1 MIAPFAPEICR
12 LVEDLTRVIEG
23 RLAPDDVLEALAD
36 ACEVHTRSRHR
47 ARVVAACVPE
57 RAEQC
62 QRLEGLFEEREA
74 LLGKLEGQLRSRAA
88 LVPLT
93 VKLQELS
100 YHIVGLG
107 REIERGR
114 RAEAPHPALDEAIKL
129 ARAVA
134 EGRAP
139 TLFLRVRVE
148 ELVEL
153 HDRLESELKLFWRFY
168 SQKELGKDALEALQA
183 GVGAIVED
191 EAAEAARLLT
201 EAGRLL
207 ARTWPQLK
215 AVRDRDGFSA
225 VAVLDTLG
233 QLARKAPE
241 ELPAHL
247 EVVKAWHQG
256 LGPPDFPDPAYE
268 KEVLPVWERF
278 RKARDPREQLR
289 LGNELARKHAA
300 WKPTLRR
307 SFYRD
312 PLWEDLRDALL
323 GWHVHV
329 VPLPTV
335 VALLEKVLQVAE
347 NVELQLAALPVSER
361 PPLLAAVRG
370 PAQPL
375 ARLLE
380 SRERSAAPAAVQTLE
395 DSFDRWLWAR
405 DAVKAIPVPAPG
417 PAALAARLR
426 LVRGESRTLGNLRTL
441 LEATR
446 KTAAQADLPACR
458 QLEETLGELLEN
470 SDDET
475 PTEDLAE
482 VLNHA
487 FSLLDELAENA

>member
-23 RLAPDDVLEALAD
+23 RLAPEDLLEALAD

-57 RAEQC
+57 MAEHC
-62 QRLEGLFEEREA
+62 QRLEGLFEEREV
-74 LLGKLEGQLRSRAA
+74 LLNRVEGQLRSRAA

-107 REIERGR
+107 REIERAR
-114 RAEAPHPALDEAIKL
+114 RPEAPHPALDEAIKL

-134 EGRAP
+134 EERAP
-139 TLFLRVRVE
+139 ALFLRVRVE
-148 ELVEL
+148 ELIEL
-153 HDRLESELKLFWRFY
+153 HDRLQGELQLFWRFY
-168 SQKELGKDALEALQA
+168 SQKELGKNALEALQA
-183 GVGAIVED
+183 GVGAIVE
-191 EAAEAARLLT
+191 EEPAEAARILS

-207 ARTWPQLK
+207 ARAWPQLK
-215 AVRDRDGFSA
+215 AIRERDGFSA
-225 VAVLDTLG
+225 VAVLDTLA

-247 EVVKAWHQG
+247 EAVKAWHEG
-256 LGPPDFPDPAYE
+256 LGPPDYPDPAYDRD
-268 KEVLPVWERF
+268 VRPAWERF
-278 RKARDPREQLR
+278 GAAREPRELLR
-289 LGNELARKHAA
+289 LGNDLARRHAA

-335 VALLEKVLQVAE
+335 VALLEKVLKQAE
-347 NVELQLAALPVSER
+347 DTELQLAALPVAER
-361 PPLLAAVRG
+361 SPLLAAVRG

-380 SRERSAAPAAVQTLE
+380 SRERSAAPDAVQTLE
-395 DSFDRWLWAR
+395 ESFDRWLWAR
-405 DAVKAIPVPAPG
+405 DAVKAIPVPPPG

-426 LVRGESRTLGNLRTL
+426 LVRGESRTLGSLRSL

-482 VLNHA
+482 VLDHA
-487 FSLLDELAENA
+487 FSLLDKLAENA